1 MLTKAD
7 CPKTPEEAKSLAHLP
22 YAELIGCLLFLSNQ
36 TRVDIAVAV
45 NDCARF
51 VSNFGMKHWLAA
63 LRILQYLMLNPKR
76 PLIWRANLKNSMVLT
91 FHVDA
96 SFASCPDTA
105 RSRYGLI
112 GLLNGALVCAKTGIL
127 KNVRTSS
134 MDAETGALAQCS
146 MQAVIVRRYLEDM
159 GFPQRDPTPIG
170 EDNNAALLFSQGPVA
185 SKRSRHIHVDHHF
198 TRGQQCEFKTIRVY
212 REPGVSNFAD
222 DMTKNNTFD
231 VKDRHTTISMGS
243 PSLLSR

>member
-1 MLTKAD
+1 MKVTITA
-7 CPKTPEEAKSLAHLP
+7 SLSRLP

-36 TRVDIAVAV
+36 TRVDISVAV

-51 VSNFGMKHWLAA
+51 MSNFGLVHWLAG
-63 LRILQYLMLNPKR
+63 LRILQYLILNPKR
-76 PLIWRANLKNSMVLT
+76 PVIWVAGSKNPMT
-91 FHVDA
+91 IIFHVDA

-105 RSRYGLI
+105 RSRFGLL
-112 GLLNGALVCAKTGIL
+112 GVLNGAFVCAKTGIL

-146 MQAVIVRRYLEDM
+146 MQAIIVRRYLADM
-159 GFPQRDPTPIG
+159 GFPQCEPTPIG

-198 TRGQQCEFKTIRVY
+198 TREQQVEFKTIRVY

-243 PSLLSR
+243 PTLLPR